1 MRLTLPHN
9 CALLGIFCLFYLC
22 IYDTSFA
29 QQTKKPLQTVHFST
43 VEPACKDALLS
54 MLPWERDAVEIA
66 RMEFTPQSIQLPEGQ
81 VEISISTPYKQK
93 PFGRIALNITL
104 EAGGVKRLMRAH
116 SWVEVYKDIAITQAP
131 IAKGH
136 IMRTADIQIVR
147 TPISRLNGVYI
158 SSVEEIAGLVAQQNL
173 KAGQVV
179 TTAML
184 AQPIIIRKGATVNIV
199 AESPNIS
206 IATTGE
212 AKQDGAKNDVIKV
225 RNLMSNKEIAARIVD
240 AKTVKAVF

>member
-1 MRLTLPHN
+1 MRLTLHHKY
-9 CALLGIFCLFYLC
+9 ALLGIFCLFYLC
-22 IYDTSFA
+22 IYDTSVA
-29 QQTKKPLQTVHFST
+29 QQTKKPMQTVHAAT

-54 MLPWERDAVEIA
+54 MLPWEREAVEIA
-66 RMEFTPQSIQLPEGQ
+66 KMEFTPKFVQLPEGQ

-104 EAGGVKRLMRAH
+104 EAGGVKKLMRAQ
-116 SWVEVYKDIAITQAP
+116 SWVEVYKDVAVTQAP

-136 IMRTADIQIVR
+136 IIRTADIQIAR
-147 TPISRLNGVYI
+147 TPISRLNGVYV
-158 SSVEEIAGLVAQQNL
+158 SSMEEIIGLVAQQNL
-173 KAGQVV
+173 KPGQVV

-184 AQPIIIRKGATVNIV
+184 AQPIIVRKGATVNII

-212 AKQDGAKNDVIKV
+212 AKQDGAKGDVIKIK
-225 RNLMSNKEIAARIVD
+225 NLMSNKEVAAKIVD